1 MVLRQ
6 TPKPNLGKYLH
17 GEEFCGSSMRQ
28 AFDKCGK
35 NSVSENSRI
44 GWLLLGCVDDLQK
57 DNERP
62 QAVIK
67 LLIRK

>member
-1 MVLRQ
+1 
-6 TPKPNLGKYLH
+6 
-17 GEEFCGSSMRQ
+17 MRQ

-44 GWLLLGCVDDLQK
+44 GWLLLGYVDDLQK